1 MASTPRELYAL
12 AYDEN
17 FLKRLTGLVVAEALV
32 VVDEAG
38 NTANH
43 AQRRNFAQVV
53 LNNPQATTRN
63 MALTICNATN
73 LVAEDT
79 TYDFE
84 EGHVTTTA
92 TDPEIRS
99 QIASLWNAFSGV

>member
-1 MASTPRELYAL
+1 MATTPRSQFAL

-32 VVDEAG
+32 IVAESAG
-38 NTANH
+38 TANH

-63 MALTICNATN
+63 MAPTIVNATN
-73 LVAEDT
+73 LVAANT
-79 TYDFE
+79 TFDFE
-84 EGHVTTTA
+84 AGSVTTSA
-92 TDPEIRS
+92 TDAEIRS
-99 QIASLWNAFSGV
+99 QIATLWNAFAGV

>member
-1 MASTPRELYAL
+1 MATTPRTQIAL
-12 AYDEN
+12 AQDPN
-17 FLKRLTGLVVAEALV
+17 FLKRLVGLVIAEALV
-32 VVDEAG
+32 VVAENGA
-38 NTANH
+38 TEH
-43 AQRRNFAQVV
+43 HTVRRNFAQVV
-53 LNNPQATTRN
+53 LNNPYPTVQN

-84 EGHVTTTA
+84 AGAVVTTA
-92 TDPEIRS
+92 TDAEIKS

>member
-1 MASTPRELYAL
+1 MATTPRSQYAL

-32 VVDEAG
+32 VVDENPA
-38 NTANH
+38 TQSH
-43 AQRRNFAQVV
+43 SQRRNFAQVV

-63 MALTICNATN
+63 MALTIANATN

-79 TYDFE
+79 TFDFE
-84 EGHVTTTA
+84 AGCVVTSA
-92 TDPEIRS
+92 TDGEIRS
-99 QIASLWNAFSGV
+99 QIATLWNAFAGV